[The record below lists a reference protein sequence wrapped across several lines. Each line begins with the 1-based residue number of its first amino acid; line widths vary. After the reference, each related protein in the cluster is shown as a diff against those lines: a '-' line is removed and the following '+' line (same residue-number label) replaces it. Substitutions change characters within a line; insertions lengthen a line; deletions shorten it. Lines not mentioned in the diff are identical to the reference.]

1 MSKNCVFFCFF
12 YIHLCLGTCGFRIYI
27 SQCHLCTEM
36 CVYLY
41 VVSDGFKMKYMYGM
55 DGFSVALPSPRY
67 LQMKITILFVYI
79 FTNYTS
85 YDDKLNSTSKM
96 QFLIE
101 ISIEEMLSF
110 RWVTMSGN
118 LMKWYRILTKKIKR
132 IDVKQNCLVL
142 QVTKILYHIPL
153 FQRNMVVVTYLWVC
167 QCRLELDK

>member
-1 MSKNCVFFCFF
+1 MSKNCVFFLFF
-12 YIHLCLGTCGFRIYI
+12 FLHSLMPGYVWFRIYI
-27 SQCHLCTEM
+27 SQCHLCTEI

-96 QFLIE
+96 QFFDRNIYRGNA
-101 ISIEEMLSF
+101 LS
-110 RWVTMSGN
+110 GG
-118 LMKWYRILTKKIKR
+118 
-132 IDVKQNCLVL
+132 
-142 QVTKILYHIPL
+142 
-153 FQRNMVVVTYLWVC
+153 
-167 QCRLELDK
+167 